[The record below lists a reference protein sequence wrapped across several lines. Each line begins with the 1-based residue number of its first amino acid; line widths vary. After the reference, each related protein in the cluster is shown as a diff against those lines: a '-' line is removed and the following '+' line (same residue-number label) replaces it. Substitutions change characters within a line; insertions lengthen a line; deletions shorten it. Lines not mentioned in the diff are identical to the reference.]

1 MGKYSVKVAEE
12 ARKQLRQIYKS
23 GNKAVIRKIEQ
34 LFVELS
40 EHPYTG
46 TGQPEQ
52 MKYIQGMWS
61 RRLDKKNRLR
71 YTIEEEI
78 VTVYVVSALG
88 HYDDR

>member
-1 MGKYSVKVAEE
+1 MGKYSVKVTEE
-12 ARKQLRQIYKS
+12 ARKHLRQIYRS
-23 GNKAVIRKIEQ
+23 GNKALIRKIEQ

-52 MKYIQGMWS
+52 MRYIQGMWS

-71 YTIEEEI
+71 YTVAEEI

>member
-1 MGKYSVKVAEE
+1 MGKYSVKVTEE
-12 ARKQLRQIYKS
+12 ARRHLRQIYRS
-23 GNKAVIRKIEQ
+23 GNKSLICKIEQ

-61 RRLDKKNRLR
+61 RRLYKKNRLR
-71 YTIEEEI
+71 YTVEEEI
-78 VTVYVVSALG
+78 VTVYTISALG
-88 HYDDR
+88 HYDDG

>member
-1 MGKYSVKVAEE
+1 MGQYSVKVTQE

-23 GNKAVIRKIEQ
+23 GDKAFIRKIEQ
-34 LFVELS
+34 FFVELS

-71 YTIEEEI
+71 YTVEEEI
-78 VTVYVVSALG
+78 MTVYVVSALR
-88 HYDDR
+88 HYDDK

>member
-1 MGKYSVKVAEE
+1 MGKYSVKVTEE
-12 ARKQLRQIYKS
+12 ARKHLRQIYKS

-71 YTIEEEI
+71 YTVEEKI
-78 VTVYVVSALG
+78 VTVYVVSASG
-88 HYDDR
+88 HYNDR